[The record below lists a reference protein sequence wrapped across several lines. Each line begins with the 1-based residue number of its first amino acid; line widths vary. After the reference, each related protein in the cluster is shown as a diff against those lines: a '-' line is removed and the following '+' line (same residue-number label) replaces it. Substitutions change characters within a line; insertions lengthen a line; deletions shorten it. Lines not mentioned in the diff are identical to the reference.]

1 MPSSAAMM
9 DSTNSLQST
18 EHPEVEIR
26 PARKQDRG
34 FVRSLAVDVFS
45 VYGSYGR
52 YLAEWFDSENVK
64 TWIGE
69 VEKKPVGLV
78 MLQPRPHGRNPQAAV
93 AELLAIA
100 VEPAIQSRGVGSVLL
115 DHAISEAPSL
125 QCPLPILEIHLS
137 VAEGNSKAQRLFSR
151 RGFRF
156 RGGEGIYPAGQRA
169 LHMIRRID
177 PKNQEG

>member
-1 MPSSAAMM
+1 MKDSADSSKSSERP
-9 DSTNSLQST
+9 DIK
-18 EHPEVEIR
+18 IR
-26 PARKQDRG
+26 LARKEDRG

-45 VYGSYGR
+45 IYGSYGR
-52 YLAEWFDSENVK
+52 YLAEWFDSDDVT

-69 VEKKPVGLV
+69 IEQKPIGLV
-78 MLQPRPHGRNPQAAV
+78 MLAPRPHLRNPQAAV

-100 VEPAIQSRGVGSVLL
+100 VEPDRQSRGVGSVLL
-115 DHAISEAPSL
+115 DYAISEARSL
-125 QCPLPILEIHLS
+125 PCLLPIIEIHLS

-169 LHMIRRID
+169 LHMIKKID
-177 PKNQEG
+177 PNEKER

>member
-1 MPSSAAMM
+1 MK
-9 DSTNSLQST
+9 DSIDSPKST
-18 EHPEVEIR
+18 EQPTVEVR
-26 PARKQDRG
+26 PAQKQDRD

-45 VYGSYGR
+45 IYGSYGH
-52 YLAEWFDSENVK
+52 YLTEWFDSDEVT

-69 VEKKPVGLV
+69 IERTPVGLV
-78 MLQPRPHGRNPQAAV
+78 MLQPRPHRRNPQAAV

-100 VEPAIQSRGVGSVLL
+100 VEPVKQSRGIGSYLL
-115 DHAISEAPSL
+115 DYAIREASTLP
-125 QCPLPILEIHLS
+125 CPLPIIEIHLS

-169 LHMIRRID
+169 LHMIRKLD
-177 PKNQEG
+177 P